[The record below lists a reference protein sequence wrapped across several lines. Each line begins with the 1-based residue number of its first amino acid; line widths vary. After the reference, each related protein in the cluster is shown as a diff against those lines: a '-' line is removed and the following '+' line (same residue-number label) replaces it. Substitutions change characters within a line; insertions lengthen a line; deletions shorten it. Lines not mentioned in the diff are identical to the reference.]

1 MKVIVNFAQIVKKA
15 TCLTTLTQY
24 NSNSLNELCSKKE
37 ILWMNSLT
45 YRPRQK
51 EDLWSKFRLGPKVRT
66 SRQVQFGIRTKIR
79 SWSTIHF
86 VFKFRQSA
94 RLFTARKKK
103 NNNPCAKLR
112 RLIHTLCV
120 SDSLRIYLFPL
131 RRAAGIK
138 KYPDSLSIRKPI
150 SPLGKQRLFL
160 QAQAL

>member
-1 MKVIVNFAQIVKKA
+1 MIQVSFRTQGPNIKTGTIRDPHQNSQLIHDPLCFQI
-15 TCLTTLTQY
+15 
-24 NSNSLNELCSKKE
+24 
-37 ILWMNSLT
+37 
-45 YRPRQK
+45 P
-51 EDLWSKFRLGPKVRT
+51 P
-66 SRQVQFGIRTKIR
+66 IR
-79 SWSTIHF
+79 ST
-86 VFKFRQSA
+86 VYGKE
-94 RLFTARKKK
+94 KKQK
-103 NNNPCAKLR
+103 TNNPCAKLR